1 MNIKYALFIT
11 ILFYIIYLIPT
22 MANQEVDWRFRREQA
37 QPIVNKFLRSLLRK
51 GRLVD
56 QRTFLYSCKRNGVIP
71 KGLRV
76 RLPSN
81 MNNTSYGFCL
91 RRKNEF
97 KILKKSISELHRNLD
112 GTTRQILVIKLEL
125 REFELGEKWLIDI
138 ENHFMKRVRKN
149 SHWDKKRHDRKLQ
162 ALLKEKRNK
171 RVDEQ
176 DDIKRAKERCKKKI
190 VYNNS
195 KRVSVKKKSI

>member
-1 MNIKYALFIT
+1 LLEMNIKYALFIT

-81 MNNTSYGFCL
+81 MNNTLYGFRL

-97 KILKKSISELHRNLD
+97 KILKK
-112 GTTRQILVIKLEL
+112 
-125 REFELGEKWLIDI
+125 
-138 ENHFMKRVRKN
+138 
-149 SHWDKKRHDRKLQ
+149 
-162 ALLKEKRNK
+162 
-171 RVDEQ
+171 
-176 DDIKRAKERCKKKI
+176 
-190 VYNNS
+190 
-195 KRVSVKKKSI
+195 